1 VGGDVRLR
9 VRRFLDESF
18 GASVE
23 VDKLADDESLQQSG
37 VIDSFGV
44 LSLITFIESEFAV
57 HVSDAEVV
65 PENLDSVSR
74 IVAYIEGKRQ

>member
-1 VGGDVRLR
+1 VAGDVRVR

-23 VDKLADDESLQQSG
+23 VEKLADDESLQQSG

-44 LSLITFIESEFAV
+44 LSLITFIESEFDV
-57 HVSDAEVV
+57 HVSDAEVI

-74 IVAYIEGKRQ
+74 IVAYIEGKQQ